1 MSADNS
7 NVLPPGALHPLA
19 PAFQENKAAMDGLV
33 ARLRQL
39 IATAVRGG
47 GDKAIKRH
55 RERGKLLPRERI
67 DALLDPGSPF
77 LELSQ
82 LAGHGMYGALPLHAL
97 AGCLTPP
104 VLLPPRAVRHTRRHT
119 ELLQVHAEHRSCA
132 HKLTHLTVC
141 KEQMLGNLLCRAV
154 LTQARQQ
161 LLPWYGVKGTL
172 WVWVSHRQGGG
183 ARWGRGDRHRAR
195 SRAPCGRGGQ

>member
-1 MSADNS
+1 MMSTVKGPFSLSARRLAVWHCLRAFASINGSQCWGRGKATSADNS
-7 NVLPPGALHPLA
+7 TVLPPGALHPLA

-47 GDKAIKRH
+47 GDKAMKHH

-82 LAGHGMYGALPLHAL
+82 LAGHNMYGALPLRAL
-97 AGCLTPP
+97 AGCLTPTA
-104 VLLPPRAVRHTRRHT
+104 LLPPRAVRAHHT
-119 ELLQVHAEHRSCA
+119 
-132 HKLTHLTVC
+132 
-141 KEQMLGNLLCRAV
+141 V
-154 LTQARQQ
+154 L
-161 LLPWYGVKGTL
+161 VSGT
-172 WVWVSHRQGGG
+172 R
-183 ARWGRGDRHRAR
+183 
-195 SRAPCGRGGQ
+195 

>member
-1 MSADNS
+1 MMGSIMGPLGPSAQRLAVLHCLRASASANLSECWGRGMATSADNS
-7 NVLPPGALHPLA
+7 NVLLPGALHPLA
-19 PAFQENKAAMDGLV
+19 PAFQENKVAMDGLV

-82 LAGHGMYGALPLHAL
+82 LAGHNMYGALPLQAL
-97 AGCLTPP
+97 AGCPTPS
-104 VLLPPRAVRHTRRHT
+104 VLLPPQVVRQTRRHT
-119 ELLQVHAEHRSCA
+119 TLLQVHAEHRSCA
-132 HKLTHLTVC
+132 HK
-141 KEQMLGNLLCRAV
+141 
-154 LTQARQQ
+154 
-161 LLPWYGVKGTL
+161 P
-172 WVWVSHRQGGG
+172 HR
-183 ARWGRGDRHRAR
+183 
-195 SRAPCGRGGQ
+195 

>member
-1 MSADNS
+1 MGPLSLSARRLAVWHCLRAFTPIYGSECWGRGIATSADSS

-67 DALLDPGSPF
+67 AALLDPGSPF

-82 LAGHGMYGALPLHAL
+82 LAGHNMYGALPLHGP
-97 AGCLTPP
+97 AGCPTPS
-104 VLLPPRAVRHTRRHT
+104 VLLPP
-119 ELLQVHAEHRSCA
+119 
-132 HKLTHLTVC
+132 
-141 KEQMLGNLLCRAV
+141 
-154 LTQARQQ
+154 
-161 LLPWYGVKGTL
+161 
-172 WVWVSHRQGGG
+172 
-183 ARWGRGDRHRAR
+183 
-195 SRAPCGRGGQ
+195 